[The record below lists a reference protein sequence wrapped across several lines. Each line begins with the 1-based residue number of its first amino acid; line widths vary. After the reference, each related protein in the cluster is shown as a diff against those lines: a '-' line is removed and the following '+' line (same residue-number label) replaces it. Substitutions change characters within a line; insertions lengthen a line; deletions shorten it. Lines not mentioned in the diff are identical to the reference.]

1 MSVRVQIIALKL
13 QDATTWW
20 GAISARALL
29 DTKAMARPT
38 EMGATVVKDFL

>member
-13 QDATTWW
+13 QNVTTWL
-20 GAISARALL
+20 GVTSARALL

-38 EMGATVVKDFL
+38 EMAATVVKDFL